1 MRTEQPLDYVGYQE
15 ADSASQIIQVESSRL
30 VPLLVA
36 LSFLGVVCGALG
48 LAYGIIASERAKAA
62 ETRSTVAIMRTE
74 GFTRALIAE
83 KIDPYPH
90 MQGEPP

>member
-1 MRTEQPLDYVGYQE
+1 MTNEFDPYME
-15 ADSASQIIQVESSRL
+15 NIADNRSAQVVMVESSRL
-30 VPLLVA
+30 IPLLVA
-36 LSFLGVVCGALG
+36 LSFISVICGAVG
-48 LAYGIIASERAKAA
+48 VAYGITASERAKAA

-74 GFTRALIAE
+74 GFTRALIAQ